1 MRDGSSTRRGF
12 LAAVGATL
20 LAGCSE
26 LDQFAG
32 DSGELIS
39 SHRLPDVV
47 EDGDSEP
54 TVIDRIPVDIERDR
68 LTETEQ
74 RVSALLG
81 MLPMPFGPGDIP
93 NGHIRRQLINAANDA
108 STHVENAWTA
118 QNRLSAF
125 QSLRQAREDARYA
138 AAGWAFVE
146 RDLTEETVRTEHQQA
161 VSTAQSFKADY
172 EYVGTDPIDAA
183 LVHARIEQNLGD
195 ALTEQNPPSY
205 GNSGS
210 LLTVAEWGEQAESA
224 TALVADSRYLYD
236 RFTSSLPTDAGTV
249 EATLRTTIE
258 TVVGDL
264 RNRREELPAEPT
276 EDDHA
281 LVWRLRYRLRD
292 AAESSVAH
300 STQTNGPASALL
312 TATKGLT
319 NFLAY
324 DRLRKRINDG
334 EEFSVED
341 ASTVRERRSQAL
353 EAVQKALE
361 RSPRPALARPLLA
374 DEATTIAF
382 ADEELSR
389 YRGDVR
395 LAQLNDSVRRYI
407 AATMRARSVPTAN
420 RQVLNA
426 LKG

>member
-12 LAAVGATL
+12 LVAIGATL

-26 LDQFAG
+26 LDQFSDA
-32 DSGELIS
+32 SSELIS
-39 SHRLPDVV
+39 SHRLPNAV
-47 EDGDSEP
+47 EDGDAEP
-54 TVIDRIPVDIERDR
+54 IVVDTVPVDIERDR
-68 LTETEQ
+68 LTETGQ

-81 MLPMPFGPGDIP
+81 TLPVPFGPGDIP
-93 NGHIRRQLINAANDA
+93 NGHIRRQLVNAANDA
-108 STHVENAWTA
+108 STHVENARTA
-118 QNRLSAF
+118 QNRLLAF
-125 QSLRQAREDARYA
+125 QSLRQARKDARYA

-161 VSTAQSFKADY
+161 VSTAQSFQADH

-183 LVHARIEQNLGD
+183 LVHARIEQNLD
-195 ALTEQNPPSY
+195 AVLIEQSPPSY
-205 GNSGS
+205 GNSGP

-249 EATLRTTIE
+249 EATLRTTVE

-276 EDDHA
+276 EDDHE
-281 LVWRLRYRLRD
+281 LVWRLRYRLHD

-300 STQTNGPASALL
+300 RTRTNGPASALL

-334 EEFSVED
+334 EEFSVEG

-353 EAVQKALE
+353 EAIQTALN

-389 YRGDVR
+389 YCGDVG
-395 LAQLNDSVRRYI
+395 LARLNDPVRRYI

-420 RQVLNA
+420 QQVLNA
-426 LKG
+426 LEG